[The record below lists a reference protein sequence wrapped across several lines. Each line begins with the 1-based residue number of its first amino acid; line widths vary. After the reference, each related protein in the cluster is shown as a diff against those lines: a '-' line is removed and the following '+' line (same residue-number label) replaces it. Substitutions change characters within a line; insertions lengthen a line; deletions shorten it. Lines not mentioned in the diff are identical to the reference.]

1 MKDDVILSIEG
12 LCKYYDGTLV
22 VDNISFWVDKHGVFS
37 FLGPNGA
44 GKTTTIKMICGLLK
58 ADAGNIILDG
68 KSMSKNYKEIK
79 NLIGLCPQEIII
91 WEQLTCFE
99 QLKFVGISYGL
110 SIDKACKRSIYLLEA
125 VGLMDKK
132 DKLAGTLSGG
142 MQRRLNMILALVHDP
157 KLIIL
162 DEPQAGLD
170 PQSRILVRD
179 FLRHL
184 AKNKAILLTTHDM
197 DEADRLSDRIAIIDH
212 GKILTIDTP
221 EQIKKKSGM
230 KDVIQVSVKEN
241 EAIKIKKLLEV
252 FPATITEK
260 RFTDGFLYFGGMDA
274 IELIPSI
281 NKILKDNDIGVDS
294 MIIRKRTL
302 EDAFISMTGRELRE

>member
-1 MKDDVILSIEG
+1 MKDDIILSIEG

-22 VDNISFWVDKHGVFS
+22 VDNISFFVQRQGVFS

-58 ADAGNIILDG
+58 ADAGNINLNG
-68 KSMSKNYKEIK
+68 KSMSQSYNQLKK
-79 NLIGLCPQEIII
+79 LIGLCPQEIII
-91 WEQLTCFE
+91 WEHLTCFE

-110 SIDKACKRSIYLLEA
+110 SKDKSCERATYLLEA

-179 FLRHL
+179 FIRHL
-184 AKNKAILLTTHDM
+184 AKKKAILLTTHDM
-197 DEADRLSDRIAIIDH
+197 DEADRLSDRIAIIDY
-212 GKILTIDTP
+212 GKILMIDTP
-221 EQIKKKSGM
+221 DKIKERSGM
-230 KDVIQVSVKEN
+230 KDVIQVSVKEYD
-241 EAIKIKKLLEV
+241 ATKIKKLLDV
-252 FPATITEK
+252 LPDRITEK
-260 RFTDGFLYFGGMDA
+260 RFNDGLLYLGGRDV
-274 IELIPSI
+274 IELIPNIS
-281 NKILKDNDIGVDS
+281 KILKDNNIVMDS
-294 MIIRKRTL
+294 MVIRKRTL
-302 EDAFISMTGRELRE
+302 EDAFISMTGRGLRE

>member
-1 MKDDVILSIEG
+1 MKDDIILSIEG

-22 VDNISFWVDKHGVFS
+22 VDNISFFVQRQGVFS

-58 ADAGNIILDG
+58 ADAGNINLNG
-68 KSMSKNYKEIK
+68 KSMSQSYNQLKK
-79 NLIGLCPQEIII
+79 LIGLCPQEIII
-91 WEQLTCFE
+91 WEHLTCFE

-110 SIDKACKRSIYLLEA
+110 SKDKSCERATYLLEA

-179 FLRHL
+179 FIRHL
-184 AKNKAILLTTHDM
+184 AKKKAILLTTHDM
-197 DEADRLSDRIAIIDH
+197 DEADRLSDRIAIIDY
-212 GKILTIDTP
+212 GKILMIDTP
-221 EQIKKKSGM
+221 DKIKERSGM

-241 EAIKIKKLLEV
+241 DATKIKKLLDV
-252 FPATITEK
+252 LPDRITEK
-260 RFTDGFLYFGGMDA
+260 RFNDGLLYLGGRDV
-274 IELIPSI
+274 IELIPNIS
-281 NKILKDNDIGVDS
+281 KILKDNNIVMDS
-294 MIIRKRTL
+294 MVIRKRTL
-302 EDAFISMTGRELRE
+302 EDAFISMTGRGLRE